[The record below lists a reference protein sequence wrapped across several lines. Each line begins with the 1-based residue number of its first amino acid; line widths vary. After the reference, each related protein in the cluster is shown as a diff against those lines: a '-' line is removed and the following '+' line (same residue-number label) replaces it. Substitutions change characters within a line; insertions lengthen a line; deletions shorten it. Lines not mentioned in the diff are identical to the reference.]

1 MTKQEFLEKLR
12 AALGNDLSGTVVSE
26 NVNYYKQY
34 ITDEVAKG
42 KSEKE
47 VIDELGDPWAI
58 ARTIIDAQENQEY
71 TEGEYRSETTA
82 NGEYDSGKQNRY
94 GNVHVH
100 VFGLDSWWKKLL
112 LILGLVGIIVLIVAV
127 IGGIISILAP
137 IVIPFIV
144 LMWIL
149 RVIGQRR
156 R

>member
-1 MTKQEFLEKLR
+1 MTKQEFLGKLR
-12 AALGNDLSGTVVSE
+12 AALGNDLSGAVVSE

-82 NGEYDSGKQNRY
+82 NSEYDSVKQNRY
-94 GNVHVH
+94 GNVH
-100 VFGLDSWWKKLL
+100 VFGLDSWWKKFL

-137 IVIPFIV
+137 IVLPLIV

>member
-82 NGEYDSGKQNRY
+82 NSEYDSGKQNRY
-94 GNVHVH
+94 GNVH

>member
-12 AALGNDLSGTVVSE
+12 AALGNDLSGAVVSE

-94 GNVHVH
+94 GNVHV
-100 VFGLDSWWKKLL
+100 FGLDSWWEETSSDTGACWNYRLDR
-112 LILGLVGIIVLIVAV
+112 
-127 IGGIISILAP
+127 GGDRRDYQHSCADRYSA
-137 IVIPFIV
+137 FV
-144 LMWIL
+144 LM
-149 RVIGQRR
+149 
-156 R
+156 

>member
-12 AALGNDLSGTVVSE
+12 AALGNDLSGAVVSE
-26 NVNYYKQY
+26 NVNYYKHY

-58 ARTIIDAQENQEY
+58 ACTIIDAQENQEY

-82 NGEYDSGKQNRY
+82 NSEYDSGKQNRY
-94 GNVHVH
+94 GNVH

-137 IVIPFIV
+137 IVIPLVV

>member
-12 AALGNDLSGTVVSE
+12 AALGNDLSGAVVSE
-26 NVNYYKQY
+26 NVNYYKHY

-82 NGEYDSGKQNRY
+82 NSEYDSGKQNRY
-94 GNVHVH
+94 GNVH

-112 LILGLVGIIVLIVAV
+112 LILGRVGIIVLIVAV

-137 IVIPFIV
+137 IVIPLVV

>member
-12 AALGNDLSGTVVSE
+12 AALGNDLSGAVVSE

-82 NGEYDSGKQNRY
+82 NSEYDSGKQNRY
-94 GNVHVH
+94 GNVH

-137 IVIPFIV
+137 IVIPLIV
-144 LMWIL
+144 WMWIL